1 MEPIALGSRRELFWD
16 DFIIDAARTTAAP
29 RLHHPQPREVVM
41 THDAPW
47 EGDGCDFHCIVRDG
61 RLYRMYYLAWQ
72 MLDPDATEHKTSGV
86 TVAYAES
93 TDGLTWA
100 KPDLGLC
107 EFNGSR
113 KNNIILDQRTAAF
126 DNFSVFKDSSP
137 GCAPAET
144 YKGVGVDK
152 RDKTLWCFTSS
163 DGVRFAKAWPMTD
176 RGAFDTLNI
185 ALWDRHRGVYR
196 CYIRDY
202 HPPAAGGADPRR
214 RNRSTGPVRDVR
226 WMESADFRNWSV
238 PQPLDFGDAPDYPL
252 YTNVVQPYCRADHV
266 FVGFPSR
273 YVERTAWTPNYDQ
286 LPGAELRK
294 KLVAIHPRYGLAV
307 TDCVFMSSRDGRRWR
322 RWDEAFMTPGIERE
336 RNWVYGDCFPAA
348 GMIETPGSGPGAPA
362 ELSMYAPEKHWS
374 QQPAELRRHTLRAD
388 GFASYH
394 ATYQPQR
401 LATNPFIFSG
411 RDLSINFATSA
422 AGFVTVRLCAG
433 GRVLTSCEL
442 FGDSLDR
449 RVVFEGGEVSQLAGQ
464 PVTMEME
471 LSDADVYSFQFMP

>member
-1 MEPIALGSRRELFWD
+1 MHGRR
-16 DFIIDAARTTAAP
+16 
-29 RLHHPQPREVVM
+29 
-41 THDAPW
+41 
-47 EGDGCDFHCIVRDG
+47 
-61 RLYRMYYLAWQ
+61 
-72 MLDPDATEHKTSGV
+72 
-86 TVAYAES
+86 
-93 TDGLTWA
+93 
-100 KPDLGLC
+100 
-107 EFNGSR
+107 
-113 KNNIILDQRTAAF
+113 
-126 DNFSVFKDSSP
+126 
-137 GCAPAET
+137 
-144 YKGVGVDK
+144 
-152 RDKTLWCFTSS
+152 
-163 DGVRFAKAWPMTD
+163 
-176 RGAFDTLNI
+176 
-185 ALWDRHRGVYR
+185 
-196 CYIRDY
+196 
-202 HPPAAGGADPRR
+202 
-214 RNRSTGPVRDVR
+214 
-226 WMESADFRNWSV
+226 
-238 PQPLDFGDAPDYPL
+238 DFGAADDYPL
-252 YTNVVQPYCRADHV
+252 YTNAAQPYYRADHV

-273 YVERTAWTPNYDQ
+273 YVERAEWTGNYDQ

-294 KLVAIHPRYGLAV
+294 KLVAIHPRYGLAM

-322 RWDEAFMTPGIERE
+322 RWEEAFMTPGIERE